1 MKMREIR
8 IDAYIGWRDEESPA
22 KREQFLFNIA
32 TDDIDDMSAI
42 IVRDLE
48 DAIAELVNDTELTA

>member
-32 TDDIDDMSAI
+32 NDELDDMPT
-42 IVRDLE
+42 IVTRDLE
-48 DAIAELVNDTELTA
+48 DAIANIINEVES